1 MVKYKSKYPAL
12 GFYVDGE
19 LRKFNG
25 GEYHTTDKDEIAVL
39 DNLTDAVKEAEA
51 KAPAKKAPAKSKSTA
66 KEA

>member
-1 MVKYKSKYPAL
+1 MTKYKSKYPAL

-19 LRKFNG
+19 LRKFSG
-25 GEYHTTDKDEIAVL
+25 GEYNTTDKSEIAVL